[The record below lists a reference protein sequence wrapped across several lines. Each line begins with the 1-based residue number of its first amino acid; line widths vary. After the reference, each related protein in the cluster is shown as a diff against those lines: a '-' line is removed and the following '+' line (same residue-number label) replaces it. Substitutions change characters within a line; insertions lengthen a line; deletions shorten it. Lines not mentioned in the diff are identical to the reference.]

1 VLFLITI
8 TEKGVSTGTD
18 SIVEKWY
25 SNKITRIYVPVI
37 VEFISHICYEQNH
50 MEHMIFGNYRPKKLP
65 VKYIQVE
72 LQGISL
78 MLLIAVSSFGESLRQ
93 VTSIS
98 QAEA

>member
-1 VLFLITI
+1 
-8 TEKGVSTGTD
+8 
-18 SIVEKWY
+18 VEKWY
-25 SNKITRIYVPVI
+25 SIKIPLIYVPII

-50 MEHMIFGNYRPKKLP
+50 LEHMIFDNYRPRKLP

-78 MLLIAVSSFGESLRQ
+78 MLLIAVSSFGESLRR